1 MRPLFSFRFVGTVV
15 AFAIVLAGLWLVLG
29 RGDDAAVSGPAA
41 AVRTEHRI
49 DLIQRAVVVQGTT
62 GDDLVDGVTT
72 AEIRIALDAERTM
85 VITENTPGQIDCPA
99 ITELGG
105 CVVVADL
112 LGDAVVWFALISSEP
127 RNTVTLPGIVAL
139 REGNRVLLG
148 NGWDVPRVPTVERKC
163 ADDSTSLGDFVRT
176 FGENSRATF
185 SFAEQRIVRVTCT
198 NPDIADTTPDATLD
212 ATLDTTLEATLDTTG

>member
-1 MRPLFSFRFVGTVV
+1 MRPLFSFRFVATVV
-15 AFAIVLAGLWLVLG
+15 AFAAVVAGLWLVLG
-29 RGDDAAVSGPAA
+29 RGDDAVVSGPADP
-41 AVRTEHRI
+41 VRTEHGI

-62 GDDLVDGVTT
+62 GDDLVDGLTT

-85 VITENTPGQIDCPA
+85 VITENTPGLIDCPA
-99 ITELGG
+99 IAELGG

-139 REGNRVLLG
+139 RDDNRVLLS
-148 NGWDVPRVPTVERKC
+148 NGWVVPRVPAVERKC
-163 ADDSTSLGDFVRT
+163 ADDTASLGAFVQA

-185 SFAEQRIVRVTCT
+185 SFDEQRIVRVTCT
-198 NPDIADTTPDATLD
+198 QPDVADSVPDTLATTP
-212 ATLDTTLEATLDTTG
+212 G